1 MNKFEKIIIAF
12 LLSCTFLYAE
22 DYTFGDGLQIGD
34 SPVIVGGYTSLTYEK
49 KQHSRRVDIDHT
61 ALLVYGEYEHFD
73 FLSEFEIAHFYKKI
87 SGDHP
92 DESSSTTIHTERFFG
107 DYYINDDERVRLGKF
122 HSDIGFWNQM
132 PINVLR
138 DTTASPH
145 LVRDFFPTLTTGINY
160 EITLPSN
167 IINRISFTLQ
177 NNHDL
182 DIGYNNINVDRH
194 YSAAC
199 DIVDHDATWRFSGG
213 YFRIEPTLEA
223 MYLLGALKI
232 KKNEGDFILE
242 SILRRDIHTEEYS
255 YDIYAEEAWHVIPK
269 HDVILGAEVEKAPL
283 TQIHDGIFILGYT
296 YRPLGN
302 IAFKGGYETHQESDL
317 NRWIFSLSVLF

>member
-12 LLSCTFLYAE
+12 ILTCTFLHAE

-34 SPVIVGGYTSLTYEK
+34 SPVIVGGYSSLTYEQNK
-49 KQHSRRVDIDHT
+49 HSHRVDIDHT
-61 ALLVYGEYEHFD
+61 ALLVYGEYDHFD
-73 FLSEFEIAHFYKKI
+73 FLSEFEIAHLYKKV

-92 DESSSTTIHTERFFG
+92 DESSSSTIHTERFFG
-107 DYYINDDERVRLGKF
+107 DYYINDDERIRLGKF

-145 LVRDFFPTLTTGINY
+145 LVRDFFPMLTTGINY
-160 EITLPSN
+160 EITQPSN
-167 IINRISFTLQ
+167 PINRISLTLQ
-177 NNHDL
+177 NTHNI
-182 DIGYNNINVDRH
+182 DIGYNNLNTDRH

-199 DIVDHDATWRFSGG
+199 DIVDHDITWRFSGG
-213 YFRIEPTLEA
+213 YFRVEPIQEA

-232 KKNEGDFILE
+232 EKSEGNFILE
-242 SILRRDIHTEEYS
+242 SVLRRDINNEEYS
-255 YDIYAEEAWHVIPK
+255 YDIYAEKVWHVITK
-269 HDVILGAEVEKAPL
+269 HDVIFGAEVEKAPL
-283 TQIHDGIFILGYT
+283 TQIHDGTVILGYT

-302 IAFKGGYETHQESDL
+302 IAFKGGYEAHQENSL